1 MMRDTIRR
9 INVLPLL
16 TLLLII
22 SSSSPGQLPSIPLPA
37 PASQDTVLSIDEV
50 ISARRSVRS
59 FSESGISLEELSGL
73 LFAAQGVTSTSG
85 FRTAPSAGA
94 TYPLFIYV
102 AVLDVD
108 SLQPGIYLYVPGENS
123 LSPVAEG
130 NRLPELGEA
139 AHGQPWVSS
148 VPAVIAITADFSRTT
163 SVYGERGESYVY
175 IEVGHAAQNLYL
187 TCTALGLGT
196 VAVGAFDD
204 QRVVEVL
211 ELPDDR
217 TPVYLM
223 PVGEPAVD

>member
-1 MMRDTIRR
+1 MKGNGVRR
-9 INVLPLL
+9 LNALPLL
-16 TLLLII
+16 TILLIVCGN
-22 SSSSPGQLPSIPLPA
+22 SSGQLPSIPLPS
-37 PASQDTVLSIDEV
+37 SQNTGVSLDEV

-59 FSESGISLEELSGL
+59 FTESGLTLEELSAL

-94 TYPLFIYV
+94 TYPLHIYV
-102 AVLDVD
+102 AVLHVD
-108 SLQPGIYLYVPGENS
+108 SMQPGIYLYIPEENS
-123 LSPVAEG
+123 LMPVAEG

-139 AHGQPWVSS
+139 AHGQPCVSAA
-148 VPAVIAITADFSRTT
+148 PAVIAITADFSRTT
-163 SVYGERGESYVY
+163 SVYGDRGESYVFM
-175 IEVGHAAQNLYL
+175 EVGHAAQNIYL
-187 TCTALGLGT
+187 TCTAMDLGT

-204 QRVVEVL
+204 QLVAAVL